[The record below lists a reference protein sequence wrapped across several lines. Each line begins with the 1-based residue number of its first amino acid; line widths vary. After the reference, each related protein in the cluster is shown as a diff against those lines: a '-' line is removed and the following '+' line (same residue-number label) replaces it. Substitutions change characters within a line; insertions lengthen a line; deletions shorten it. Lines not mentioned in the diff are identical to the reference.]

1 MNFKENGLN
10 MKKIYD
16 VYSVGDIMLDLIIEA
31 NSEELRGLDIKENV
45 QELINLEKRDRIL
58 SSINGNSQ
66 KLRIN
71 GYSLNVFKAL
81 SCMGM
86 KTAFATKIGMDEFGL
101 ISQKELKNT
110 RIDFDFKTGFGCTD
124 SCLTFIFPSNY
135 KSKHTHEG
143 VSKNITYKDID
154 VIKLKQSK
162 ELLIDANLLDTKN
175 RMRVAQFLTRIANE
189 SDCRIIFE
197 LNNIDN
203 ILKNKDIAK
212 EIIDRSDVVIS
223 SFENAYLYL
232 NENNIESIMQNL
244 GKPTSIKILKT
255 KKEFLAS
262 QNNKTISISK
272 VTNKSRYSNE
282 YFTAGFIFGF
292 SHNYDLEKSCILG
305 SYLSG
310 KEFVDDN
317 ILDDLHR
324 VF

>member
-1 MNFKENGLN
+1 

-16 VYSVGDIMLDLIIEA
+16 VYGVGDIMLDLIIEA
-31 NSEELRGLDIKENV
+31 SNEELMKLDIKENI

-58 SSINGNSQ
+58 NVINENNQ
-66 KLRIN
+66 KLKIN
-71 GYSLNVFKAL
+71 GYTLNVFKAL

-124 SCLTFIFPSNY
+124 SCLTFVFPS
-135 KSKHTHEG
+135 KSTSKHKHEG
-143 VSKNITYKDID
+143 ISKNISYKDID

-162 ELLIDANLLDTKN
+162 ELLIDANLLDTRN
-175 RMRVAQFLTRIANE
+175 RMRVAQFLTRIASE

-203 ILKNKDIAK
+203 VLKNKEFAK
-212 EIIDRSDVVIS
+212 EIIDKSDVIIS
-223 SFENAYLYL
+223 SFENAFLYL
-232 NENNIESIMQNL
+232 EENNTDKIMQKL
-244 GKPTSIKILKT
+244 AKPSSVKILKT
-255 KKEFLAS
+255 KKEFLAN
-262 QNNKTISISK
+262 QNNKTIAISRLAD
-272 VTNKSRYSNE
+272 KSKYKNE

-292 SHNYDLEKSCILG
+292 NHDYDLEKSCILG

-310 KEFVDDN
+310 KEFIDDS